1 VSAKAVTRVR
11 AFLASGR
18 IGVFVLFG
26 VVVAVLFG
34 LLYAFGMWLLYL
46 RHFAP
51 GAAHVGFFELWLLA
65 SAGWF
70 VFTSPFVLA
79 MEARAWLKRRK
90 TSAIGDPHA

>member
-1 VSAKAVTRVR
+1 MSAKAVTWLR

-18 IGVFVLFG
+18 LGAFVLFG
-26 VVVAVLFG
+26 LVVAGLFG

-46 RHFAP
+46 RHFGQDAS
-51 GAAHVGFFELWLLA
+51 HIGFFELWLLA

-70 VFTSPFVLA
+70 VFTSPFALA

-90 TSAIGDPHA
+90 ASAIGDPHA